1 MKRIVIMLLIACSAT
16 ITASAQQKKA
26 TVDNLPYN
34 VKALFYSFLKS
45 WGAPSDEV
53 YSVIKNPNTNQIESS
68 VKITHFVANVNTGS
82 VRQNMSAIAE
92 AFKKDEPRSYQL
104 LHLAPTNKESF
115 SLSAVN
121 ENGQKTNYLI
131 RAKEPEEMWLLCA
144 KNPENPKLRDAYA
157 IKWTYNDDKSKALGA
172 IYQITS
178 LRPDYYEQSMSGGT
192 GIFNDG
198 QNLTTKTFRIDGRV
212 GEDLT
217 DSLYVVY
224 MADSA
229 EELDK
234 VADDAFVA
242 KMPVVGK
249 RFSFS
254 VELDK
259 RKVGRIRTVMPDGS
273 LCQLWTN
280 LDFVPG
286 ETYRIIT
293 HNGYY
298 DADND
303 YERRVGRYS
312 GKSLLND
319 LQRRGIDDQ
328 TVVVADTILPGY
340 VDRDIILNGVEF
352 AVPENQWG
360 AQAVPVTGG
369 QEPDNMEA
377 WIKTISLQ
385 QQTQLMFKV
394 QSIKAGIERVKASYK
409 PLGEIM
415 NGGMSFNKVS
425 DKIFENIT
433 AQNKELD
440 KNVQEFQKAFFA
452 LNPPAKLRQSF
463 YADAYK
469 EILNIFTEQNKG
481 FTEMYAKTGSLPK
494 AAQKTQKYINK
505 LTEKYV
511 NEMMKDMTH

>member
-16 ITASAQQKKA
+16 LTASAQQKAKN
-26 TVDNLPYN
+26 DNTPYN
-34 VKALFYSFLKS
+34 VKALFYSFLRS

-82 VRQNMSAIAE
+82 IRQNMAAIAE

-104 LHLAPTNKESF
+104 LHLAPTNKETF

-121 ENGQKTNYLI
+121 ENGQKTSYLI

-178 LRPDYYEQSMSGGT
+178 LRPDYYEQSMSGG
-192 GIFNDG
+192 IFNNS
-198 QNLTTKTFRIDGRV
+198 QPTTAKTFKIVGRV
-212 GEDLT
+212 DENIK
-217 DSLYVVY
+217 DSLYNIY
-224 MADSA
+224 IADTGA
-229 EELDK
+229 DLANIGDDDYIACVPVINKRFEWQTELDH
-234 VADDAFVA
+234 
-242 KMPVVGK
+242 
-249 RFSFS
+249 RC
-254 VELDK
+254 
-259 RKVGRIRTVMPDGS
+259 VGRLRCIFPDGS
-273 LCQLWTN
+273 LCSAWIN

-286 ETYRIIT
+286 ETYNIT
-293 HNGYY
+293 VHNGWY
-298 DADND
+298 DEDRD
-303 YERRVGRYS
+303 FERRVGRNS
-312 GKSLLND
+312 GKSLLTN
-319 LQRRGIDDQ
+319 LQSRGIDDQ
-328 TVVVADTILPGY
+328 TVEVVDTIPGY
-340 VDRDIILNGVEF
+340 VDDNIVLDGVEF
-352 AVPENQWG
+352 A
-360 AQAVPVTGG
+360 
-369 QEPDNMEA
+369 EPDNMET

-394 QSIKAGIERVKASYK
+394 QGIKAGIERVKASYK

-463 YADAYK
+463 YTEAYK

-481 FTEMYAKTGSLPK
+481 FAEMYAKTGSLPK

-511 NEMMKDMTH
+511 NEMMKGMTH